1 MLRKIPVS
9 INKTDFVFFDT
20 NSQPISKQRFE
31 RAWKSLLREMDICA
45 GAKLYRNQIVES
57 KIDYTITPYF
67 LRHTY
72 CTMLCEKGVPL
83 KTAQYLMGH
92 ASIEMTAEIYT
103 HVTENMLESAR
114 LQINNTSKEKCCRNA
129 AQ

>member
-1 MLRKIPVS
+1 
-9 INKTDFVFFDT
+9 
-20 NSQPISKQRFE
+20 
-31 RAWKSLLREMDICA
+31 MDICA

-72 CTMLCEKGVPL
+72 CNMLCKKGVPL
-83 KTAQYLMGH
+83 KTAQYLIGH

-103 HVTENMLESAR
+103 HVTENMPESAR

>member
-72 CTMLCEKGVPL
+72 CNMLCKKGVPL
-83 KTAQYLMGH
+83 KTAQYLIGH